1 MAWEGEIEMLNDFY
15 ENNINNNRIKVLTEY
30 YKFHKDVP
38 RIFIKTYEITYAK
51 YHNKKRK
58 IEYEN
63 I

>member
-1 MAWEGEIEMLNDFY
+1 M
-15 ENNINNNRIKVLTEY
+15 NILKEY

-38 RIFIKTYEITYAK
+38 RIFIKSLEVDYGK

-58 IEYEN
+58 IEYKK